1 MWRFEVFK
9 DEAGGWRWR
18 LVQCNALIVAESPR
32 SFVRRGDAKQ
42 AALSARAD
50 IYAADVIVL

>member
-1 MWRFEVFK
+1 MFK

-18 LVQCNALIVAESPR
+18 LVQCNALIVVESSQ
-32 SFVRRGDAKQ
+32 SFARRGDAKQ

-50 IYAADVIVL
+50 IYNADVVVL